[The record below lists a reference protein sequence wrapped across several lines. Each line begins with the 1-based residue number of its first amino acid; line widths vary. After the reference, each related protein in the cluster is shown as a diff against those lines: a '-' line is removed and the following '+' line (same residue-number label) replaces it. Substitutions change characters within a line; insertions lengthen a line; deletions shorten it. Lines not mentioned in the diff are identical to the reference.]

1 MIKLIIQ
8 VADIH
13 IRNVLRH
20 DEYAQQLGKFI
31 EKVKEIAS
39 PYKKEEVRIA
49 LATLINEEFS
59 ELGEI
64 DMEKDIVTEYGINSV
79 SIIRL
84 IVSAEEKFGIQF
96 SDYELSLEEYPTFG
110 DLAAVIKDKLDKKED

>member
-1 MIKLIIQ
+1 M
-8 VADIH
+8 
-13 IRNVLRH
+13 
-20 DEYAQQLGKFI
+20 E
-31 EKVKEIAS
+31 
-39 PYKKEEVRIA
+39 KEEVRIA